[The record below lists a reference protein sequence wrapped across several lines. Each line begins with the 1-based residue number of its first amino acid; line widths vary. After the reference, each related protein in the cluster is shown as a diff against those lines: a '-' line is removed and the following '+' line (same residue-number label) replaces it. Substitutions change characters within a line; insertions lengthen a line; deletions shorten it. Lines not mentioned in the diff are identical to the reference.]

1 MLNLIDFSKEKENNE
16 SFCKMID
23 RVLHFT
29 LDNIERFLHYCICDT
44 DLYYDLDGLPIFLV
58 DTEQSGQVVNNIRV
72 PNPES
77 QKFHEGVFISDSL
90 GIYKRNYSF
99 QNRYSQSPF
108 LSRRALWGTTNA
120 QIFIWVDKLWNIAKE
135 KSTVE
140 RNNFC
145 ILFYWTLLHELS
157 HAFMDSFRDDITKNI
172 DEEFRFCKEESLA
185 NAVSINLTVQGL
197 LSIRKSKRYLHNYI
211 RNYQPFAYKLG
222 MVYENT
228 PLLEEAV
235 KTWIMI
241 KSGQTAIPAKNAIQ
255 DWLGIVKPFRS
266 LQQYY
271 QNLLLWY
278 ETNIF
283 RQHQSQ
289 NKIDSV
295 SGNEDIRYVFGYKGK
310 MCSDVM
316 LVHKVISEFLICH
329 PLLTRKGL
337 NDFFNLFLNTNE
349 MYDSQEGAF
358 CSTLFSPT
366 KMNNRKGLLNRPLKC
381 SDGKLYL
388 QPSFF
393 SVEDRDKNIRC
404 FLNIIAK
411 LYMGPVIAFDRE
423 LQDYIKSLQH
433 YQECKSDDMK
443 LEEIRRIERKIK
455 QKIRRR
461 INDKPFM

>member
-1 MLNLIDFSKEKENNE
+1 MRLIDLSKETENNE
-16 SFCKMID
+16 SFCEM
-23 RVLHFT
+23 
-29 LDNIERFLHYCICDT
+29 IERSLHSPQIYENLEYFLHYYKYAG
-44 DLYYDLDGLPIFLV
+44 DLYDALDKIPIFLV

-72 PNPES
+72 PNPER
-77 QKFHEGVFISDSL
+77 QKFYEGVFISDSL

-99 QNRYSQSPF
+99 QKRQSQSSVLP
-108 LSRRALWGTTNA
+108 RWALWGMTNA

-135 KSTVE
+135 ESTDE
-140 RNNFC
+140 KNNFC

-157 HAFMDSFRDDITKNI
+157 HAIMDTFRDDITKNI

-185 NAVSINLTVQGL
+185 NAVSINLTVQDRF
-197 LSIRKSKRYLHNYI
+197 IRNGKSYLHNYI
-211 RNYQPFAYKLG
+211 RNHQPFAYKLG

-241 KSGQTAIPAKNAIQ
+241 KSGQTAIPAKNEIQ
-255 DWLGIVKPFRS
+255 DWFGIVKPFCS
-266 LQQYY
+266 VQQYD

-295 SGNEDIRYVFGYKGK
+295 SGNEDFVYAFKYKGK
-310 MCSDVM
+310 ICSDVM

-329 PLLTRKGL
+329 PLITRKGL
-337 NDFFNLFLNTNE
+337 NDFFNLILSTNG
-349 MYDSQEGAF
+349 MYGRRQEGVF

-366 KMNNRKGLLNRPLKC
+366 KMNNRKGLFNLPLKC

-393 SVEDRDKNIRC
+393 SVVDRNENIRC
-404 FLNIIAK
+404 FLYIMTK
-411 LYMGPVIAFDRE
+411 LYMGPVIAFDSR
-423 LQDYIKSLQH
+423 LRDYIKSLQ
-433 YQECKSDDMK
+433 YDQERKNDDRI
-443 LEEIRRIERKIK
+443 LEEIRRIERKILW
-455 QKIRRR
+455 R
-461 INDKPFM
+461 INGNPFM